1 MAVNQKTSKITNS
14 EYDSLISKSIDL
26 KNNKEKS
33 IVEGKVVAIE
43 TDTIIVDVGLKSE
56 GRIPI
61 TEFSRPGKN
70 PEINI
75 GDSVKVFV
83 DRVDGVNG
91 ETKLSYEKAL
101 KQSAWNSLQDSFDN
115 NKTVTGTPYN
125 KVKGGMSV
133 NLDGVT
139 AFLPGSQIDN
149 RQIVIDTKEL
159 LDKPLELMIL
169 KMDKY
174 RGNIVVSR
182 KAISEIEIK
191 KQREKLLT
199 NIKEGSILEG
209 RIKNITDYG
218 AFIDLGGI
226 DGLVHITDI
235 AWRRINHPSDLLE
248 VGNQVKVK
256 ILKYDEEITRLSLGI
271 KQLTDDPWI
280 NVDKY
285 FEIEKNYDGEISGIN
300 DQGIF
305 LSINN
310 VNKYFEIEKDYDCE
324 VFAIAD
330 QGVFLSMNDFD
341 GFIPTAELTWL
352 KKPPHPSKIVQIKDK
367 IKVKIL
373 EIDSEK
379 RRLNCSLKRLKQNP
393 WLSIK
398 EKFKVND
405 IIDTKIV
412 NIVDF
417 GIFVKV
423 YDEIDGMIHISDL
436 DWDESKCLSIL
447 SNFKKG
453 EKVSVKILDINI
465 DKERISLSIKH
476 LVNNPILDF
485 ILKKPLKSII
495 SGKIISIN
503 EKGLTVNISKNI
515 NGFIKKTDLAKDKS
529 EQRID
534 RFAVNETID
543 SMITSFDEKSKK
555 INLSIKDIEINEEKK
570 LLKKYGSKDSGAS
583 LGDILTD
590 ALKEKK
596 SN

>member
-14 EYDSLISKSIDL
+14 EYDSLISSSLDL

-70 PEINI
+70 PDINI
-75 GDSVKVFV
+75 GDSVKVFL

-91 ETKLSYEKAL
+91 ETRLSYEKAL
-101 KQSAWNSLQDSFDN
+101 KQSAWNNLQDSFDN

-149 RQIVIDTKEL
+149 RQIITDTKEL
-159 LDKPLELMIL
+159 IDKPLELMIL

-182 KAISEIEIK
+182 KAISDIEIK

-226 DGLVHITDI
+226 DGLIHITDI
-235 AWRRINHPSDLLE
+235 AWRKINHPSDLLE

-256 ILKYDEEITRLSLGI
+256 VLKYDEEITRLSLGI

-285 FEIEKNYDGEISGIN
+285 FEIEKNYDGEVSGIN

-305 LSINN
+305 LSIN
-310 VNKYFEIEKDYDCE
+310 
-324 VFAIAD
+324 
-330 QGVFLSMNDFD
+330 DFD
-341 GFIPTAELTWL
+341 GFVQITELSWL
-352 KKPPHPSKIVQIKDK
+352 KKPPHPSKIFQIKDK
-367 IKVKIL
+367 IKVKVL

-379 RRLNCSLKRLKQNP
+379 RRLNCSLKRLKENP
-393 WLSIK
+393 WFNIK
-398 EKFKVND
+398 EKFNVND
-405 IIDTKIV
+405 IIDTEIV

-423 YDEIDGMIHISDL
+423 YDEIDGMVHISDL
-436 DWDESKCLSIL
+436 DWDESKCSSIL
-447 SNFKKG
+447 SNYKKG

-476 LVNNPILDF
+476 LVNNPTLDF
-485 ILKKPLKSII
+485 ILTKPVKSII
-495 SGKIISIN
+495 SVKIISIN
-503 EKGLTVNISKNI
+503 EKGLTVNIAKNI
-515 NGFIKKTDLAKDKS
+515 NGFIKKTDLAKDES
-529 EQRID
+529 EQRIN
-534 RFAVNETID
+534 RFAANETID
-543 SMITSFDEKSKK
+543 CMITSFDEKSKK
-555 INLSIKDIEINEEKK
+555 INLSIKEIEIDEEKK
-570 LLKKYGSKDSGAS
+570 LLIKYGSKDSGAS
-583 LGDILTD
+583 LGDIFSD
-590 ALKEKK
+590 KLKRK
-596 SN
+596 

>member
-14 EYDSLISKSIDL
+14 EYDSLISSNLDL

-61 TEFSRPGKN
+61 TEFSKSGKN

-83 DRVDGVNG
+83 DRVDDANG

-101 KQSAWNSLQDSFDN
+101 KQSAWNSLQYSFDN
-115 NKTVTGTPYN
+115 NKTVTGTPYSI
-125 KVKGGMSV
+125 VKGGMSV
-133 NLDGVT
+133 NLDGVI

-149 RQIVIDTKEL
+149 RQFITDTKEL
-159 LDKPLELMIL
+159 IAKPLELMIL

-182 KAISEIEIK
+182 KAISDIEIK
-191 KQREKLLT
+191 KQREELLT

-235 AWRRINHPSDLLE
+235 SWRKINHPSDILE

-256 ILKYDEEITRLSLGI
+256 VLKYDEEITRLSLGI

-285 FEIEKNYDGEISGIN
+285 FEIEKNYDGEVYGMN

-305 LSINN
+305 LSMNN
-310 VNKYFEIEKDYDCE
+310 
-324 VFAIAD
+324 
-330 QGVFLSMNDFD
+330 FD
-341 GFIPTAELTWL
+341 GFVQTTELSWL

-373 EIDSEK
+373 EIDSDK
-379 RRLNCSLKRLKQNP
+379 KRLNCSLKRLKKNP
-393 WLSIK
+393 WLYIK

-405 IIDTKIV
+405 VINTKIV

-417 GIFVKV
+417 GIFVEV
-423 YDEIDGMIHISDL
+423 YDEIDGMVHISDL

-447 SNFKKG
+447 GNYKKG

-476 LVNNPILDF
+476 LLNDPILDF
-485 ILKKPLKSII
+485 ILKKPVKSII

-503 EKGLTVNISKNI
+503 EKGLTVNIAKNI
-515 NGFIKKTDLAKDKS
+515 NGFIKKKDLAKDEL
-529 EQRID
+529 EQRIN
-534 RFAVNETID
+534 RFAINETID

-555 INLSIKDIEINEEKK
+555 INLSIKHIEINEEKK
-570 LLKKYGSKDSGAS
+570 LLNKYGSKDSGAS

-590 ALKEKK
+590 VLKENK
-596 SN
+596 SS

>member
-14 EYDSLISKSIDL
+14 EYDSLISSNLDL

-43 TDTIIVDVGLKSE
+43 VDTVIVDVGLKSE

-61 TEFSRPGKN
+61 TEFSKSGKN

-83 DRVDGVNG
+83 DRVDDANG

-101 KQSAWNSLQDSFDN
+101 KQSAWNSLQYSFDN
-115 NKTVTGTPYN
+115 NKTVTGTPYS

-133 NLDGVT
+133 NLDGVI

-149 RQIVIDTKEL
+149 RQFITDTKEL
-159 LDKPLELMIL
+159 IAKPLELMIL

-182 KAISEIEIK
+182 KAISDIEIK
-191 KQREKLLT
+191 KQREELLT

-235 AWRRINHPSDLLE
+235 SWRKINHPSDILE

-256 ILKYDEEITRLSLGI
+256 VLKYDEEITRLSLGI

-285 FEIEKNYDGEISGIN
+285 FEIEKNYDGEVYGMN

-305 LSINN
+305 LSMNN
-310 VNKYFEIEKDYDCE
+310 
-324 VFAIAD
+324 
-330 QGVFLSMNDFD
+330 FD
-341 GFIPTAELTWL
+341 GFVQTTELSWL

-373 EIDSEK
+373 EIDSDK
-379 RRLNCSLKRLKQNP
+379 KRLNCSLKRLKKNP
-393 WLSIK
+393 WLYIK

-405 IIDTKIV
+405 VINTKIV
-412 NIVDF
+412 TLLIL
-417 GIFVKV
+417 V
-423 YDEIDGMIHISDL
+423 Y
-436 DWDESKCLSIL
+436 
-447 SNFKKG
+447 
-453 EKVSVKILDINI
+453 
-465 DKERISLSIKH
+465 
-476 LVNNPILDF
+476 
-485 ILKKPLKSII
+485 
-495 SGKIISIN
+495 
-503 EKGLTVNISKNI
+503 
-515 NGFIKKTDLAKDKS
+515 
-529 EQRID
+529 
-534 RFAVNETID
+534 
-543 SMITSFDEKSKK
+543 
-555 INLSIKDIEINEEKK
+555 
-570 LLKKYGSKDSGAS
+570 LLKFMMK
-583 LGDILTD
+583 
-590 ALKEKK
+590 
-596 SN
+596 